1 MTAFLLGR
9 PNAVSLIDPWLADSA
24 VVTSILVYGEVV
36 EYLMA
41 RSRFAQRHAQLRL
54 LLGEVF
60 PLPLTLS
67 ILDRYAEMRRSLRPP
82 RGTGVIGDIDT
93 LIAVTALVRGLCV
106 VTTDADFLRVP
117 NLAVT
122 LLDRKTLAVVREK
135 LP

>member
-41 RSRFAQRHAQLRL
+41 RSNFARRRVQFRL
-54 LLGEVF
+54 LLSEVF

-82 RGTGVIGDIDT
+82 TGTGVIGDVDT
-93 LIAVTALVRGLCV
+93 LIAASALEHGLTV
-106 VTTDADFLRVP
+106 VTTDADFIRVP
-117 NLAVT
+117 DLTVT
-122 LLDRKTLAVVREK
+122 LLDRKTLAVLSQR
-135 LP
+135 LT